1 MATRAKRSP
10 KRRNTRVRIE
20 RYLRAMLAACLLLT
34 LGTGPLR
41 SQSMGQ
47 QSGGQG
53 YGQNPNQGYGQNP
66 NQGSGQ
72 NGDASMGQSVGQG
85 VGQGIGQGVGQPQG
99 YPQNANPSFGQPGT
113 GLPLNN
119 PMSNPMSQQFAIGGD
134 IPQASANPQ
143 IANGDLLDVLVFD
156 TPELSG
162 RFRVSNLGTITLP
175 LAGSLHVT
183 GLTAVE
189 ASQAIAAKF
198 KQTQVLLQPQ
208 VSVFVAEYAVR
219 GVTITGEARS
229 TGIFPLN
236 GPRTLTDILAQAGG
250 LGEAASKTVSIVHR
264 NDPSHIITVKLNVGP
279 PTPASIAA
287 ANIAILPG
295 DTIYVAR
302 SGVVYIVGELN
313 RPGGYQVEHNNRLTL
328 LEAVALAGGPTA
340 TSKLADARL
349 IRRSDTGREELKVDL
364 KKVLYGGGPD
374 MLLADGDILYVP
386 VSQRKVYTQR
396 AIDAAIGAAT
406 GYALFKLSQ

>member
-1 MATRAKRSP
+1 MATLAKRSL
-10 KRRNTRVRIE
+10 KRRNIRVGIE
-20 RYLRAMLAACLLLT
+20 RYLRATLAAYLLLM
-34 LGTGPLR
+34 LGTSPLR

-47 QSGGQG
+47 QSGSQG
-53 YGQNPNQGYGQNP
+53 YGQNPSPGYGQNP
-66 NQGSGQ
+66 AQGSGQ
-72 NGDASMGQSVGQG
+72 NGDASMGQAVGQG
-85 VGQGIGQGVGQPQG
+85 VSQGVGQPQG

-113 GLPLNN
+113 GLPTNN

-189 ASQAIAAKF
+189 VSQAIAAKF
-198 KQTQVLLQPQ
+198 KETQVLLQPQ

-313 RPGGYQVEHNNRLTL
+313 RPGGYQVEHNNRLTM
-328 LEAVALAGGPTA
+328 LEAIALAGGPTPI
-340 TSKLADARL
+340 SKLADARL

-364 KKVLYGGGPD
+364 KKILYGGGPD

-406 GYALFKLSQ
+406 GFALFKLSQ

>member
-1 MATRAKRSP
+1 MATLAKRSL

-20 RYLRAMLAACLLLT
+20 RYLRATLATCLLLT
-34 LGTGPLR
+34 LGASALR

-53 YGQNPNQGYGQNP
+53 YGQNPSQGYGQNP
-66 NQGSGQ
+66 AQGRGQ
-72 NGDASMGQSVGQG
+72 NGDASMGQGIGQSVGQG
-85 VGQGIGQGVGQPQG
+85 VNQSVGQPQG

-113 GLPLNN
+113 GFPTN
-119 PMSNPMSQQFAIGGD
+119 NPMSQQFATGGD

-162 RFRVSNLGTITLP
+162 RFRVSNLGMITLP
-175 LAGSLHVT
+175 LAGSLHVA

-198 KQTQVLLQPQ
+198 KETQVLLQPQ

-250 LGEAASKTVSIVHR
+250 LSEAASKTVSIVHR

-279 PTPASIAA
+279 QTPASIAA

-302 SGVVYIVGELN
+302 SGVVYIVGDLN

-328 LEAVALAGGPTA
+328 LEAIALAGGPTA

-364 KKVLYGGGPD
+364 KKILYGGGPD

-386 VSQRKVYTQR
+386 ISQRKVFTQR
-396 AIDAAIGAAT
+396 GIDAAIGAASAF
-406 GYALFKLSQ
+406 ALYKLSTQ